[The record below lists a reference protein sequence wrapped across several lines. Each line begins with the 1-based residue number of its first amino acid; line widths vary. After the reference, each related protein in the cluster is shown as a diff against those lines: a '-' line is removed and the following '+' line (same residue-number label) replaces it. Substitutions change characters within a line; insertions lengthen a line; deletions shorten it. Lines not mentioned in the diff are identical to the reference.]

1 METILL
7 NDNKRHR
14 IYTGVEA
21 FHKAGYYGKRVIAA
35 TGEAWSTSV
44 YNPDGN
50 VLEPLGKGVG
60 TGHALDT
67 ASVFFQVAPMA
78 KLVQLTMSSTN
89 YGNGD
94 YKSGFIEKS
103 LPIIKSL
110 GINNMFCSFT
120 SNPNANRKAAEQ
132 KALQEVESYFKM
144 FVSAGNDSSKDYN
157 KYMSIDEVCGVAAYK
172 IMASGQIVVEGYT
185 SQSEYVDFAAPSMIY
200 TNINATSS
208 ASPGGPHSGTS
219 FSGPWL
225 CGMACLVDDFFIAK
239 TGKPLSRQMMMQFF
253 ADHCEDIGDKG
264 FDVKTGFGAVRLP
277 DPSEIDIDKYRSERI
292 VNQYNDVNQ
301 ISSWALDSVERCL
314 INGIMNG
321 KENGMFDPKANLTR
335 EEAACIADRI
345 YTKLEQMIIESKS

>member
-7 NDNKRHR
+7 DNNKRHR

-35 TGEAWSTSV
+35 TGESWSTST

-60 TGHALDT
+60 TGHAMDT

-78 KLVQLTMSSTN
+78 KLVQLSTSSID

-94 YKSGFIEKS
+94 FKSGFIDKA
-103 LPIIKSL
+103 LPVIKSL

-120 SNPNANRKAAEQ
+120 SSPNNKRKAAEQ
-132 KALQEVESYFKM
+132 AALQEVESYFKL
-144 FVSAGNDSSKDYN
+144 FVSAGNDSSKAYN

-172 IMASGQIVVEGYT
+172 IMVSGQIVVEGYT
-185 SQSEYVDFAAPSMIY
+185 SESEYVDYAAPSMIY
-200 TNINATSS
+200 TNINATSA
-208 ASPGGPHSGTS
+208 ASSGAPHSGTS
-219 FSGPWL
+219 FSAPWL

-253 ADHCEDIGDKG
+253 ADHCTDIGDEG
-264 FDVKTGFGAVRLP
+264 FDIKTGFGAVRLP

-292 VNQYNDVNQ
+292 VDEFNDRNEM
-301 ISSWALDSVERCL
+301 SSWAVDSIERCV

-321 KENGMFDPKANLTR
+321 KGNGIFDPKGTLTR
-335 EEAACIADRI
+335 EEAACIMDRL
-345 YTKLEQMIIESKS
+345 YTKLEEMIINNS